1 MSASDRSF
9 SSGGGGGGNK
19 GEGGGGGERSQK
31 RGSRRHHRGHRRHRG
46 KHNNLTQDDI
56 DFLTK
61 NTRYDEG
68 EIRDWYRGFKVDCPD
83 GQLGKDKI
91 LDMYTLILPVG
102 NAQLFVDQIF
112 RIFDKDGNGSI
123 DFKEFMMATDM
134 TASGSPEEKLRW
146 AFKMYDK
153 DSSGTIE
160 LPEMIEIIGT
170 LYEMEGVA
178 RDSAADRARKIFGEL
193 DINGDGELD
202 MEEFVK
208 GCMEDGDLTRLLNSG
223 GMDCEQN

>member
-1 MSASDRSF
+1 MPHSIKMSASDRSH
-9 SSGGGGGGNK
+9 
-19 GEGGGGGERSQK
+19 
-31 RGSRRHHRGHRRHRG
+31 RGSRRHRSRRHRRNN
-46 KHNNLTQDDI
+46 NNLSAEDI
-56 DFLTK
+56 EYLK
-61 NTRYDEG
+61 QNTRYDES

-91 LDMYTLILPVG
+91 LDMYSMILPVG

-112 RIFDKDGNGSI
+112 RIFDKDGSGTI

-153 DSSGTIE
+153 DGSGTIE

-170 LYEMEGVA
+170 LYEMEGVSK
-178 RDSAADRARKIFGEL
+178 DAAAERAQKIFGEL
-193 DINGDGELD
+193 DVNGDGELD
-202 MEEFVK
+202 CDEFVK
-208 GCMEDGDLTRLLNSG
+208 GCMEDADLASLLNSG
-223 GMDCEQN
+223 GMDCEQKK